1 MDESSSSL
9 DFSLHNANPQDF
21 TLEDTL
27 GVLMDLKS
35 ERDQE
40 LEQLYDV
47 QINNKLF
54 DSIDESRISEK
65 RRQYVSS
72 FIKQISND
80 KPDDYPI
87 PNTLDMVSTTVA
99 ALTQEVQNAQEQVK
113 ILTENLERTEK
124 EISRLKEKKQGIEK
138 MKNSC
143 LAANNIIASKTWAE
157 ELRITQQ
164 IFKEVKQET
173 QRVVAEIFPDNDHV
187 KNFLAELCSAYFSS
201 GDNVYVDLLPE
212 VADAANFLLEADLIV
227 RHRYDENKVRLID
240 LYVILNYFHL
250 RLTPNTLVYIPTQ
263 HKSLNTKFSLNS
275 NGQ

>member
-54 DSIDESRISEK
+54 DSIDESKISEK

>member
-173 QRVVAEIFPDNDHV
+173 QQVVAEIFPDNDHV

-250 RLTPNTLVYIPTQ
+250 RLTPDTLVYIPTQ

>member
-250 RLTPNTLVYIPTQ
+250 RLTPNTLI
-263 HKSLNTKFSLNS
+263 
-275 NGQ
+275 

>member
-99 ALTQEVQNAQEQVK
+99 ALTQEVQNAQEQVN

-173 QRVVAEIFPDNDHV
+173 QQVVAEIFPDNDHV

-250 RLTPNTLVYIPTQ
+250 RLSPDTLVYIPTQ